1 MFHTSI
7 QKLNMS
13 ESQQLEVLV
22 PSSDTHDHILIGCK
36 NRLNTKKYLLTGSI
50 MFSIVLLISVYTMY
64 ENYITCNYI
73 TAMISIDLLSCYAE
87 KSCCQITY
95 FTSHFFLH
103 KYSYSCYEQNNNF
116 DSLLNDHHH
125 HHKKNATSKSD
136 ITFALQNYIR
146 ICG

>member
-13 ESQQLEVLV
+13 ESQQLEVSV
-22 PSSDTHDHILIGCK
+22 PSSDMHEHILIGWT
-36 NRLNTKKYLLTGSI
+36 NRLYTKKYLLPGSI
-50 MFSIVLLISVYTMY
+50 MFSVVLLISIYTTY
-64 ENYITCNYI
+64 QNYITCSYI
-73 TAMISIDLLSCYAE
+73 TAMISTDVLSCYAE

-103 KYSYSCYEQNNNF
+103 KYSCSRYEQNNNF
-116 DSLLNDHHH
+116 DSLLNDHQHH
-125 HHKKNATSKSD
+125 QKNATSKSD
-136 ITFALQNYIR
+136 VTFALQYYIR

>member
-1 MFHTSI
+1 MFHTST

-13 ESQQLEVLV
+13 EFQRLEVSV
-22 PSSDTHDHILIGCK
+22 PRSDMHDHILIGWT
-36 NRLNTKKYLLTGSI
+36 NRLHTKKYLLIGSI
-50 MFSIVLLISVYTMY
+50 MFSVVLLISIYTTY
-64 ENYITCNYI
+64 QNYITCNYI
-73 TAMISIDLLSCYAE
+73 TAVISTDVLLCCAE

-103 KYSYSCYEQNNNF
+103 KYSCSSYEQNNNF

-125 HHKKNATSKSD
+125 YQKNVTSKYD